1 MMLSQGLHCL
11 AKPLVLNGAMQPIDI
26 ADSLDRFQ
34 WEALRALGAPSGAP
48 SPDLSRLSEAALKQL
63 QGSDLLEFHDD
74 RPAITAKGR
83 RVVACGSPRLWNS

>member
-1 MMLSQGLHCL
+1 M
-11 AKPLVLNGAMQPIDI
+11 VLNGAMQPIDI

-34 WEALRALGAPSGAP
+34 WEALRALGAPS
-48 SPDLSRLSEAALKQL
+48 PDSTRLSEPALAQL
-63 QGSDLLEFHDD
+63 VGSDLAEFRDD